1 MMLSIDTWWKKREM
15 WKRILK
21 ARGIEI
27 DSSDELDR
35 FITNMDMILHAQQC
49 ADATSI
55 HVLHTRARACV
66 HDELYRHSISEK

>member
-1 MMLSIDTWWKKREM
+1 M

-35 FITNMDMILHAQQC
+35 FIMNMDMLLHAQQY
-49 ADATSI
+49 ADASEGFHSAKTPTI
-55 HVLHTRARACV
+55 EEVLAYIRETEQTEQTV
-66 HDELYRHSISEK
+66 NTQGNYK

>member
-35 FITNMDMILHAQQC
+35 FITNMDMLLHAQQY
-49 ADATSI
+49 ADASEGFHSAKMPTI
-55 HVLHTRARACV
+55 E
-66 HDELYRHSISEK
+66 ELLAIIQDVRGEK